1 MSTRAERRPSLIPAV
16 VVSGFLGSGKTT
28 LVRALLA
35 DAQRNGVRAAVEEIL
50 GLIDRGAEHVP
61 V

>member
-1 MSTRAERRPSLIPAV
+1 MKDLRGHRRTPVL

-35 DAQRNGVRAAVEEIL
+35 DAQRSGVRVAV
-50 GLIDRGAEHVP
+50 V
-61 V
+61 